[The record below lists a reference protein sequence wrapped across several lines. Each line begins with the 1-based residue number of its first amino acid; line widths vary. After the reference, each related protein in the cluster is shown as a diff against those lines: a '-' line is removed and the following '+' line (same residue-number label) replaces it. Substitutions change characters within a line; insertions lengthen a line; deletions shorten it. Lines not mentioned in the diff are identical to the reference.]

1 MLPRQRADATVGK
14 PVGVCQDV
22 VGRFFGLNCRNLRP
36 DTVAAAVTSLA
47 HMLDNSFVQYWE
59 SEEPALLKTEENI
72 DEPDEFA
79 DTCAINCRYTAAL
92 ALGGIGP
99 AAARSGERRVRKG
112 SQCASRVAL

>member
-1 MLPRQRADATVGK
+1 MLGAGEHVLT
-14 PVGVCQDV
+14 
-22 VGRFFGLNCRNLRP
+22 LNMSALRP
-36 DTVAAAVTSLA
+36 DMPPVA

-79 DTCAINCRYTAAL
+79 DTCARNCRYTAAL

-99 AAARSGERRVRKG
+99 GREGQPRAGAA
-112 SQCASRVAL
+112 